1 MKKIITI
8 CILYLFT
15 LSCSK
20 GINSSDYAKSLL
32 AGKTWFLDYSIQN
45 NLSKSFS
52 GKNTYFIQ
60 FTKNDETSDSDGLKG
75 NFSVE
80 ENNSILL
87 LKINALTP
95 GGISANYTYQ
105 IDQIGLDQLIV
116 SYRQDTILIKKI
128 FSTTH

>member
-45 NLSKSFS
+45 NLSKSFI

-95 GGISANYTYQ
+95 GGIRANYTYQ

>member
-15 LSCSK
+15 QSCSK
-20 GINSSDYAKSLL
+20 GINSSDYAKSIL

-45 NLSKSFS
+45 NITKSFI

-60 FTKNDETSDSDGLKG
+60 FTKNDQTTDSDGLIG

-80 ENNSILL
+80 ENNSILS

-95 GGISANYTYQ
+95 SGTSANYTYQ

-116 SYRQDTILIKKI
+116 SFRQDTIVIKKI